1 MKNIFLKTLR
11 WILKELAKAFISRY
25 QPGIVAVTGSV
36 GKTSTKEA
44 IKAVLSKERR
54 VRATS
59 GNFNNEI
66 GVPLTILGDW
76 QKIEKPALFFWWKV
90 IFVSLSK
97 ILIPKKMNPSE
108 YPEILILEYAADRP
122 GDIRYLLE
130 IARPQLAVVTAI
142 GEIPVHVEFYSG
154 PEALAREKAKIVE
167 QLPTAGFVILNAD
180 DPLVLDMRNRTRSQ
194 VITFGFSDLSQV
206 KITGFENSSNG
217 EPTGVILKLEY
228 DGSFVPLK
236 LVGAFGK
243 GQAYA
248 TAAAACV
255 GLAFGMNL
263 VKIVEALIENFKP
276 PLRRMNLV
284 PGVKG
289 TFIIDDSYNASPLS
303 MRAALETLKE
313 LKAKRKVAVLG
324 DMLEIGK
331 YSLEAHESMGKF
343 AAGFVD
349 LLITVGPR
357 AKFIAEAAN
366 KSGLSKE
373 NIFSYLIAEEAKKE
387 IQLKIKKGDL
397 ILAKGSRAIGLDEIV
412 DEIKEIKVISN

>member
-11 WILKELAKAFISRY
+11 WILKELARAFISRY

-44 IKAVLSKERR
+44 IRAVLSKERR
-54 VRATS
+54 IRATS

-76 QKIEKPALFFWWKV
+76 QKIEKPAFFFWWKV

-97 ILIPKKMNPSE
+97 ILIPKKLNPSE

-122 GDIRYLLE
+122 GDIKYLLE
-130 IARPQLAVVTAI
+130 IARPQIAVVTAI

-167 QLPTAGFVILNAD
+167 QSPTAGFVILNAD
-180 DPLVLDMRNRTRSQ
+180 DTLVLDMKNRTRSQ
-194 VITFGFSDLSQV
+194 VITFGFSDISQV
-206 KITGFENSSNG
+206 RITGFENSSNG
-217 EPTGVILKLEY
+217 EPTGVIFKLEY
-228 DGSFVPLK
+228 GGSFVPIRLA
-236 LVGAFGK
+236 GAFGK

-248 TAAAACV
+248 AAAAACV

-263 VKIVEALIENFKP
+263 VKIAEALIENFKP

-284 PGVKG
+284 SGVKG
-289 TFIIDDSYNASPLS
+289 TFILDDSYNASPLS

-331 YSLEAHESMGKF
+331 YSLEAHEAVGKF
-343 AAGFVD
+343 VAGFVD

-357 AKFIAEAAN
+357 AKFIAESAN
-366 KSGLSKE
+366 KAGLPKE
-373 NIFSYLIAEEAKKE
+373 NILSYLIAEEAKKE
-387 IQLKIKKGDL
+387 VQLKIKKGDL
-397 ILAKGSRAIGLDEIV
+397 ILVKGSRAISLDEVV
-412 DEIKEIKVISN
+412 DEIRQM

>member
-11 WILKELAKAFISRY
+11 WILKELARAFISRY

-44 IKAVLSKERR
+44 IRAVLSKERR
-54 VRATS
+54 IRATS

-76 QKIEKPALFFWWKV
+76 QKIEKPAFFFWWKV

-97 ILIPKKMNPSE
+97 ILIPKKLNPLE

-122 GDIRYLLE
+122 GDIKYLLE
-130 IARPQLAVVTAI
+130 IARPQIAVVTAI

-167 QLPTAGFVILNAD
+167 QSPTAGFVILNAD
-180 DPLVLDMRNRTRSQ
+180 DTLVLDMKNRTRSQ
-194 VITFGFSDLSQV
+194 VITFGFSDISQV
-206 KITGFENSSNG
+206 RITGFENSSNG
-217 EPTGVILKLEY
+217 EPTGVIFKLEY
-228 DGSFVPLK
+228 GGSFVPIRLA
-236 LVGAFGK
+236 GAFGK

-248 TAAAACV
+248 AAAAACV

-263 VKIVEALIENFKP
+263 VKIAEALIENFKP

-284 PGVKG
+284 SGVKG
-289 TFIIDDSYNASPLS
+289 TFILDDSYNASPLS

-331 YSLEAHESMGKF
+331 YSLEAHEAVGKF
-343 AAGFVD
+343 VAGFVD

-357 AKFIAEAAN
+357 AKFIAESAN
-366 KSGLSKE
+366 KAGLPKE
-373 NIFSYLIAEEAKKE
+373 NILSYLIAEEAKKE
-387 IQLKIKKGDL
+387 VQLKIKKGDL
-397 ILAKGSRAIGLDEIV
+397 ILVKGSRAISLDEVV
-412 DEIKEIKVISN
+412 DEIRQM

>member
-11 WILKELAKAFISRY
+11 WILKELARAFISRY

-44 IKAVLSKERR
+44 IRAVLSKERR
-54 VRATS
+54 IRATS

-76 QKIEKPALFFWWKV
+76 QKIEKPAFFFWWKV

-97 ILIPKKMNPSE
+97 ILIPKKLNPSE

-122 GDIRYLLE
+122 GDIKYLLE
-130 IARPQLAVVTAI
+130 IARPQIAVVTAI

-154 PEALAREKAKIVE
+154 SEALAREKAKIVE
-167 QLPTAGFVILNAD
+167 QSPTAGFVILNAD
-180 DPLVLDMRNRTRSQ
+180 DTLVLDMKNRTRSQ
-194 VITFGFSDLSQV
+194 VITFGFSDISQV
-206 KITGFENSSNG
+206 RITGFENSSNG
-217 EPTGVILKLEY
+217 EPTGVIFKLEY
-228 DGSFVPLK
+228 GGSFVPIRLA
-236 LVGAFGK
+236 GAFGK

-248 TAAAACV
+248 AAAAACV

-263 VKIVEALIENFKP
+263 VKIAEALIENFKP

-284 PGVKG
+284 SGVKG
-289 TFIIDDSYNASPLS
+289 TFILDDSYNASPLS

-331 YSLEAHESMGKF
+331 YSLEAHEAVGKF
-343 AAGFVD
+343 VAGFVD

-357 AKFIAEAAN
+357 AKFIAESAN
-366 KSGLSKE
+366 KAGLPKE
-373 NIFSYLIAEEAKKE
+373 NILSYLIAEEAKKE
-387 IQLKIKKGDL
+387 VQLKIKKGDL
-397 ILAKGSRAIGLDEIV
+397 ILVKGSRAISLDEVV
-412 DEIKEIKVISN
+412 DEIRQM

>member
-11 WILKELAKAFISRY
+11 WILKELARAFISRY
-25 QPGIVAVTGSV
+25 QPGIVAVTGRV
-36 GKTSTKEA
+36 GKNSTKEA
-44 IKAVLSKERR
+44 IRAVLSKERR
-54 VRATS
+54 IRATS

-76 QKIEKPALFFWWKV
+76 QKIEKPAFFFWWKV

-97 ILIPKKMNPSE
+97 ILIPKKLNPSE

-122 GDIRYLLE
+122 GDIKYLLE
-130 IARPQLAVVTAI
+130 IARPQIAVVTAI

-167 QLPTAGFVILNAD
+167 QSPTAGFVILNAD
-180 DPLVLDMRNRTRSQ
+180 DTLVLDMKNRTRSQ
-194 VITFGFSDLSQV
+194 VITFGFSDISQV
-206 KITGFENSSNG
+206 RITGFENSSNG
-217 EPTGVILKLEY
+217 EPTGVIFKLEY
-228 DGSFVPLK
+228 GGSFVPIRLA
-236 LVGAFGK
+236 GAFGK

-248 TAAAACV
+248 AAAAACV

-263 VKIVEALIENFKP
+263 VKIAEALIENFKP

-284 PGVKG
+284 SGVKG
-289 TFIIDDSYNASPLS
+289 TFILDDSYNASPLS

-331 YSLEAHESMGKF
+331 YSLEAHEAVGKF
-343 AAGFVD
+343 VAGFVD

-357 AKFIAEAAN
+357 AKFIAESAN
-366 KSGLSKE
+366 KAGLPKE
-373 NIFSYLIAEEAKKE
+373 NILSYLIAEEAKKE
-387 IQLKIKKGDL
+387 VQLKIKKGDL
-397 ILAKGSRAIGLDEIV
+397 ILVKGSRAISLDEVV
-412 DEIKEIKVISN
+412 DEIRQM

>member
-228 DGSFVPLK
+228 GGSFVPLK

-248 TAAAACV
+248 AAAAACV

-331 YSLEAHESMGKF
+331 YSLEAHESMGKL

>member
-1 MKNIFLKTLR
+1 MKNLFLKILR

-44 IKAVLSKERR
+44 IRAVLSKERR
-54 VRATS
+54 IRATS

-66 GVPLTILGDW
+66 GLPLTILGNW
-76 QKIEKPALFFWWKV
+76 QKIEKPAFFFWWKV
-90 IFVSLSK
+90 VFTSLFK
-97 ILIPKKMNPSE
+97 ILIPKKLNPSE
-108 YPEILILEYAADRP
+108 YPEILVLEYAADRP

-130 IARPQLAVVTAI
+130 IARPQIAVVTAI

-180 DPLVLDMRNRTRSQ
+180 DPLVMDMKNRTRSQ
-194 VITFGFSDLSQV
+194 MITFGFSDFSQV

-217 EPTGVILKLEY
+217 EPTGVVFKLEY
-228 DGSFVPLK
+228 GGSFVPIK
-236 LVGAFGK
+236 LAGAFGK

-248 TAAAACV
+248 AAAASCV

-263 VKIVEALIENFKP
+263 VKIAEALIENFKP
-276 PLRRMNLV
+276 PLRRMNLI

-289 TFIIDDSYNASPLS
+289 TFVIDDSYNASPLS

-313 LKAKRKVAVLG
+313 LKAKRRIAVLG

-331 YSLEAHESMGKF
+331 YSLEAHEAMGKF

-366 KSGLSKE
+366 RTGLPKE

-397 ILAKGSRAIGLDEIV
+397 ILIKGSRAISLDEIV
-412 DEIKEIKVISN
+412 DEIKEIKSN